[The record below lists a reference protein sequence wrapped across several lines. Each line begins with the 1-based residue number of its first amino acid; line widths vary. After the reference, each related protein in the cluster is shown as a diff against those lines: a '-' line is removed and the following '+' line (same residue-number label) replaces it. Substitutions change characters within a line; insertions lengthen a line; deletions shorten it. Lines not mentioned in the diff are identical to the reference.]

1 MTVPDRAAP
10 GIAPQRELAACG
22 ARLRFGGAPAL
33 MGIVNATPD
42 SFSDQGLE
50 RTLEARVQRARDLV
64 AAGASVIDIGGESG
78 STDTAAVGVEEE
90 IERVVPVIAAV
101 SALGVTVSVDTYKP
115 AVAAAAVTAGARIV
129 NDVSALADPELAD
142 VCAQTGAALILMHT
156 RAAPKHKLLD
166 RGYDGRMA
174 ADVRALLGS
183 LIETA
188 IARGVQPEQLMLDPG
203 PDFGKTPAQTV
214 EALRDVRALHDF
226 GRPLLAAISRKD
238 FIGAITGRP
247 PTERLAGT
255 LAALAFAAD
264 TGMHLVRVHD
274 VSAAADFLKV
284 RAVLEG
290 TADLAADAHL
300 PDHLR
305 RQR

>member
-1 MTVPDRAAP
+1 VTAP
-10 GIAPQRELAACG
+10 ERELAACG
-22 ARLRFGGAPAL
+22 GTLHFGGAPAL

-50 RTLEARVQRARDLV
+50 RTLEARVRRARELV

-78 STDTAAVGVEEE
+78 STDTAAVSVEAE
-90 IERVVPVIAAV
+90 IERVVPVISAV

-115 AVAAAAVTAGARIV
+115 AVAAAAVAAGARIV

-142 VCAQTGAALILMHT
+142 VCAATGAALILMHT

-166 RGYDGRMA
+166 RAYDGRMA
-174 ADVRALLGS
+174 GDVRALLGD

-188 IARGVQPEQLMLDPG
+188 LSRGVRVEQLMLDPG

-214 EALRDVRALHDF
+214 EALRDVPALHSF

-238 FIGAITGRP
+238 FIGVITGRA

-264 TGMHLVRVHD
+264 TGMHLVRIHD
-274 VSAAADFLKV
+274 VAAASDFLKV
-284 RAVLEG
+284 RAVLDG
-290 TADLAADAHL
+290 SADLAADAHL
-300 PDHLR
+300 PEHLR